1 MSPLSGVLGEAWTY
15 YKRYAAHFLL
25 IAFVIYVAAGI
36 IAALLGLAG
45 SIGLFLGW
53 IVSVVAAFLV
63 QAALVKAVQDVRDGQ
78 VDLNLGETVSAVL
91 PFLGTVIIASILA
104 GIGIAIGFVLI
115 IVPGLI
121 LLTFWSLIVPSIVIG
136 GEGVFGSFRK
146 SWRTVRGY
154 AWHVFGTYV
163 LVFLILIVF
172 DIVIGL
178 ILLFLPVVARN
189 AISSIVSGTLVA
201 PFLALVVTLIYYR
214 LTAAHEARGGP
225 GEAPRPPAGP
235 DATYGGPG
243 AQPGPGTPPAGPGT
257 AYPGPGATHPE
268 PGAQPTGPDGTY
280 PRPDVPPAGSGPA
293 WPPVPPPRPG
303 RRPGRA
309 SRPRNRPPSVT
320 PAALACPDAGRARA
334 GARHPAGTRR
344 PRSGARRPTAI
355 TAAPRPVRRAVVP
368 EGLVPRSVDLGP
380 LGPGGSS
387 VQD

>member
-15 YKRYAAHFLL
+15 YKRFAAHFLL

-45 SIGLFLGW
+45 GIGLFLGW

-78 VDLNLGETVSAVL
+78 VNLNLGETVRAVL

-189 AISSIVSGTLVA
+189 AISSIISGTLVA
-201 PFLALVVTLIYYR
+201 PFLALVVTLVYYR

-225 GEAPRPPAGP
+225 GGAGEAQWPPAGP
-235 DATYGGPG
+235 DATY
-243 AQPGPGTPPAGPGT
+243 
-257 AYPGPGATHPE
+257 PGPGAE
-268 PGAQPTGPDGTY
+268 PGAAHPGPGSAYPGSGSTSPGGGPTSPGADSTSPG
-280 PRPDVPPAGSGPA
+280 PDVPPAGPGSAPTGPS
-293 WPPVPPPRPG
+293 VPPTEPG
-303 RRPGRA
+303 
-309 SRPRNRPPSVT
+309 S
-320 PAALACPDAGRARA
+320 PA
-334 GARHPAGTRR
+334 
-344 PRSGARRPTAI
+344 
-355 TAAPRPVRRAVVP
+355 
-368 EGLVPRSVDLGP
+368 
-380 LGPGGSS
+380 
-387 VQD
+387 

>member
-25 IAFVIYVAAGI
+25 ISFVIYVAAGI

-45 SIGLFLGW
+45 SVGLFLGW

-78 VDLNLGETVSAVL
+78 VDMNLGETVSAVL

-136 GEGVFGSFRK
+136 GEGVFSSFSK

-201 PFLALVVTLIYYR
+201 PFLALVVTLVYYR

-225 GEAPRPPAGP
+225 GEAQWPPAGP
-235 DATYGGPG
+235 DATY
-243 AQPGPGTPPAGPGT
+243 PGPGTEPGA
-257 AYPGPGATHPE
+257 AYPGSGSASPGAGSAS
-268 PGAQPTGPDGTY
+268 PGAGSASPGAGSASPGAGSAS
-280 PRPDVPPAGSGPA
+280 PGPDVPPAGPGPA
-293 WPPVPPPRPG
+293 PTGPGVPPPEPG
-303 RRPGRA
+303 
-309 SRPRNRPPSVT
+309 N
-320 PAALACPDAGRARA
+320 
-334 GARHPAGTRR
+334 
-344 PRSGARRPTAI
+344 PT
-355 TAAPRPVRRAVVP
+355 
-368 EGLVPRSVDLGP
+368 
-380 LGPGGSS
+380 
-387 VQD
+387 

>member
-15 YKRYAAHFLL
+15 YKRFAGHFLL

-45 SIGLFLGW
+45 GIGLFLGW

-78 VDLNLGETVSAVL
+78 VDLNLGETVRAVL

-121 LLTFWSLIVPSIVIG
+121 LLTFWSLIVPSIVVG

-178 ILLFLPVVARN
+178 ILLFLPGAARN

-201 PFLALVVTLIYYR
+201 PFLALVVTLVYYR
-214 LTAAHEARGGP
+214 LTAAHEARGGA
-225 GEAPRPPAGP
+225 GEAQWPPAGP
-235 DATYGGPG
+235 DATY
-243 AQPGPGTPPAGPGT
+243 PGPGTQPGAGPQPGT
-257 AYPGPGATHPE
+257 DYPGSGSAYPGPGSTS
-268 PGAQPTGPDGTY
+268 PGAGSTY
-280 PRPDVPPAGSGPA
+280 PGPDVPPAGPGPA
-293 WPPVPPPRPG
+293 PAEPGTPPADPG
-303 RRPGRA
+303 
-309 SRPRNRPPSVT
+309 
-320 PAALACPDAGRARA
+320 
-334 GARHPAGTRR
+334 HPA
-344 PRSGARRPTAI
+344 
-355 TAAPRPVRRAVVP
+355 
-368 EGLVPRSVDLGP
+368 
-380 LGPGGSS
+380 
-387 VQD
+387 

>member
-1 MSPLSGVLGEAWTY
+1 MSPLSGVLGEAWAY
-15 YKRYAAHFLL
+15 YKRFAAHFLL

-45 SIGLFLGW
+45 SVGLFLGW

-121 LLTFWSLIVPSIVIG
+121 LLTFWSLIVPSIVVG
-136 GEGVFGSFRK
+136 GEGVFGSFSK

-201 PFLALVVTLIYYR
+201 PFLALVVTLVYYR
-214 LTAAHEARGGP
+214 LTAAHGARGGP
-225 GEAPRPPAGP
+225 GEAQWPPAGP
-235 DATYGGPG
+235 DATYPR
-243 AQPGPGTPPAGPGT
+243 PGTEPGS
-257 AYPGPGATHPE
+257 AYPGPGSAY
-268 PGAQPTGPDGTY
+268 PGPGSTY
-280 PRPDVPPAGSGPA
+280 PGPGPASPGSGSTYPGPGPTSPGPDVPPAGPGSAPTGPG
-293 WPPVPPPRPG
+293 VPPTEPG
-303 RRPGRA
+303 
-309 SRPRNRPPSVT
+309 N
-320 PAALACPDAGRARA
+320 PA
-334 GARHPAGTRR
+334 
-344 PRSGARRPTAI
+344 
-355 TAAPRPVRRAVVP
+355 
-368 EGLVPRSVDLGP
+368 
-380 LGPGGSS
+380 
-387 VQD
+387 

>member
-15 YKRYAAHFLL
+15 YKRFAAHFLV

-45 SIGLFLGW
+45 GIGLFLGW

-63 QAALVKAVQDVRDGQ
+63 QAALVKAVQDVRDGRA
-78 VDLNLGETVSAVL
+78 DLNLGETVSAVL

-136 GEGVFGSFRK
+136 GEGVLGSFRK

-172 DIVIGL
+172 DIVVGL

-214 LTAAHEARGGP
+214 LIAAHEARGGT
-225 GEAPRPPAGP
+225 GEAQWPPAGP
-235 DATYGGPG
+235 DATY
-243 AQPGPGTPPAGPGT
+243 PGPGTEPGAAYPGSGS
-257 AYPGPGATHPE
+257 AYPGPGSAY
-268 PGAQPTGPDGTY
+268 PGPGSASPGTGSTY
-280 PRPDVPPAGSGPA
+280 PGPDVPPAGPGPA
-293 WPPVPPPRPG
+293 PAEPGVPPTEPG
-303 RRPGRA
+303 
-309 SRPRNRPPSVT
+309 S
-320 PAALACPDAGRARA
+320 PA
-334 GARHPAGTRR
+334 
-344 PRSGARRPTAI
+344 
-355 TAAPRPVRRAVVP
+355 
-368 EGLVPRSVDLGP
+368 
-380 LGPGGSS
+380 
-387 VQD
+387 